1 MNLSL
6 DGSTSIDQ
14 QSIMLHAAE
23 NTGKKLLSIAPDLER
38 PHFNNAVLDK
48 LKLGDPLPPK
58 IELSTDG
65 LPAGKTLVW
74 MGIIY
79 ADKKLTPAIAYR

>member
-6 DGSTSIDQ
+6 NGSVTLTQ
-14 QSIMLHAAE
+14 QSVMIHATE

-38 PHFNNAVLDK
+38 PPFNNAVLDK
-48 LKLGDPLPPK
+48 LKLDDPLPAK
-58 IELSTDG
+58 IELSAG
-65 LPAGKTLVW
+65 PLPAGKTLVW

-79 ADKKLTPAIAYR
+79 ADSKLTPAIAYR